1 VSNIKTEKSIRV
13 LLLALWGH
21 LSLRRRRQYGL
32 LAVLMIF
39 SAIAEVVSLGAVL
52 PFLGILV
59 APEKLFN
66 QPIVAEY
73 AKSFGWSSSDQLVLP
88 LTVGFIGVITISG
101 AIRMGLLWVNTRL
114 VHASGADLSI
124 EAYRRTLYQPYQVH
138 VARNTSDVINGIL
151 GKIGVAVNVLTQV
164 LTLVSSI
171 ILIGFITAAL
181 VIIDTTVALIAISSF
196 SVCYGAITLTF
207 RHSLFGNS
215 KTIAER
221 GTQVLKALQEGL
233 GGIRDVLLN
242 GTQPTYCRI
251 YRDSDIPLR
260 RAQAVNLFISSS
272 PRFALEALGMAL
284 IAGLAYG
291 LSFQEG
297 GLLAAIPV
305 LGALALG
312 AQRMLPALQMGYS
325 AWTTILGNRASL
337 VDVIDLLDQ
346 PMLGDFSEPV
356 SEPLKFAKAIE
367 FVNVHFRY
375 SDESPWVL
383 EGVNLSIP
391 KGARIAFIGSTGSG
405 KSTAID
411 LLMGLL
417 SPSNGTLLVDGEPI
431 EGNRVKAWQRT
442 IAHVPQS
449 IYLADSTIAENI
461 AFGIAQDQIDMG
473 RVKQAAHQAHI
484 ADFID
489 KSAEGYDAFV
499 GERGIRLSGGQRQ
512 RIGIARAFYKQASV
526 LVFDEATSA
535 LDNATE
541 ESVMEAID
549 ELSSDLTIIIIAHR
563 MSTVR
568 NCDTIVELDNG
579 KTVAIGSYQQLVET
593 SSSFKQA
600 LQSSS

>member
-1 VSNIKTEKSIRV
+1 ME
-13 LLLALWGH
+13 LWGH

-32 LAVLMIF
+32 LAALMVF
-39 SAIAEVVSLGAVL
+39 SALAEVVSLGAVL

-59 APEKLFN
+59 APEKVFN
-66 QPIVAEY
+66 QPIVAEIS
-73 AKSFGWSSSDQLVLP
+73 KSFGWVSPEQLVLP
-88 LTVGFIGVITISG
+88 LTVGFIGVVFISG

-114 VHASGADLSI
+114 VHVSGADLGI

-138 VARNTSDVINGIL
+138 VAQNSSDVINGIL
-151 GKIGVAVNVLTQV
+151 GKISVAVNVLTQV

-171 ILIGFITAAL
+171 ILICFITAAL
-181 VIIDTTVALIAISSF
+181 VTIDTTVALIAISGF
-196 SVCYGAITLTF
+196 GVCYGVITLTF
-207 RHSLFGNS
+207 RHSLRRNS

-242 GTQPTYCRI
+242 GTQPTYCKI
-251 YRDSDIPLR
+251 YRDSDLPLR
-260 RAQAVNLFISSS
+260 RAQAINLFISSS

-284 IAGLAYG
+284 IAVLAYG

-297 GLLAAIPV
+297 GILEAIPV

-325 AWTTILGNRASL
+325 AWTTILGNRSSL
-337 VDVIDLLDQ
+337 VDVIKLLDQ
-346 PMLGDFSEPV
+346 PMMDDL
-356 SEPLKFAKAIE
+356 SEPLSEPLTFTDTIYLND
-367 FVNVHFRY
+367 VYFRY

-383 EGVNLSIP
+383 EGLNISIP
-391 KGARIAFIGSTGSG
+391 KGIRIGFVGPTGSG

-417 SPSNGTLLVDGEPI
+417 SPSNGALLVDGEPI
-431 EGNRVKAWQRT
+431 EGKRVKAWQQT

-461 AFGIAQDQIDMG
+461 AFGVPKDQIDMS
-473 RVKQAAHQAHI
+473 RVKRAAHQAHI
-484 ADFID
+484 AEFIES
-489 KSAEGYDAFV
+489 SAEGYGAYV
-499 GERGIRLSGGQRQ
+499 GERGVRLSGGQRQ
-512 RIGIARAFYKQASV
+512 RIGIARAFYKEASV

-541 ESVMEAID
+541 KSVMDTID
-549 ELSSDLTIIIIAHR
+549 NLSPDLTIIIIAHR
-563 MSTVR
+563 LSTVKG
-568 NCDTIVELDNG
+568 CDAIIELKNG
-579 KTVAIGSYQQLVET
+579 KVAAQGSYEQIIV
-593 SSSFKQA
+593 KAA
-600 LQSSS
+600 LN

>member
-1 VSNIKTEKSIRV
+1 MKPEKSIR
-13 LLLALWGH
+13 LLLMALWRH
-21 LSLRRRRQYGL
+21 LSRRRRRQYGL
-32 LAVLMIF
+32 LAILMVL
-39 SAIAEVVSLGAVL
+39 SALAEVVSLGAVL

-66 QPIVAEY
+66 QPIVAET
-73 AKSFGWSSSDQLVLP
+73 AQSFGWVSAEQLVLP
-88 LTVGFIGVITISG
+88 LTIGFIGVIFISG

-114 VHASGADLSI
+114 VHATGADLSI

-138 VARNTSDVINGIL
+138 VARNSSDVINGIL
-151 GKIGVAVNVLTQV
+151 GKINVAVNILTQV

-181 VIIDTTVALIAISSF
+181 LVIDPTIALIAIF
-196 SVCYGAITLTF
+196 GFGIGYGLITLTF
-207 RHSLFGNS
+207 RESLGRNS

-221 GTQVLKALQEGL
+221 GSQVLKAVQEGL

-242 GTQPTYCRI
+242 GTQPTYCKI
-251 YRDSDIPLR
+251 YRDSDLPLR
-260 RAQAVNLFISSS
+260 RAQAINLFISSS

-284 IAGLAYG
+284 IAVLAYG

-297 GLLAAIPV
+297 GILDAIPV

-325 AWTTILGNRASL
+325 SWTTILGNHASL
-337 VDVIDLLDQ
+337 VDVIELLDQ
-346 PMLGDFSEPV
+346 PMLGDLSEPV
-356 SEPLKFAKAIE
+356 TEPLKFAKAID
-367 FVNVHFRY
+367 FDNVHFRY

-383 EGVNLSIP
+383 EGIKLYIP
-391 KGARIAFIGSTGSG
+391 KGARIGIVGTTGSG

-417 SPSNGTLLVDGEPI
+417 APSKGTLFVDGEPI
-431 EGNRVKAWQRT
+431 EGSRVKAWQQT

-449 IYLADSTIAENI
+449 IYLADSTITENI
-461 AFGIAQDQIDMG
+461 AFGVPKDQIDMD

-489 KSAEGYDAFV
+489 SSEEGYDVFV

-512 RIGIARAFYKQASV
+512 RIGIARGFYKQANV

-535 LDNATE
+535 LDNDTE
-541 ESVMEAID
+541 KLVMDAID
-549 ELSSDLTIIIIAHR
+549 SLSSDLTIIIIAHR
-563 MSTVR
+563 LSTVKG
-568 NCDTIVELDNG
+568 CEVIVELENG
-579 KTVAIGSYQQLVET
+579 KVVAQGSYEKFIAKNSRINTTV
-593 SSSFKQA
+593 
-600 LQSSS
+600 